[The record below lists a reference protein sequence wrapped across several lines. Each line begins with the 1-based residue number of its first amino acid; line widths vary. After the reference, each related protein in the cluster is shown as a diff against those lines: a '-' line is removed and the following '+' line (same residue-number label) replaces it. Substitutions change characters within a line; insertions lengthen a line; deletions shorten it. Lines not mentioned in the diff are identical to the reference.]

1 MLDIYVMA
9 LLATAVQ
16 LAALAS
22 VRAGPAALAFGAV
35 VVLTMLATESFDPR
49 LIWDTVEETDGRRAT
64 A

>member
-1 MLDIYVMA
+1 
-9 LLATAVQ
+9 
-16 LAALAS
+16 

-49 LIWDTVEETDGRRAT
+49 LIWDTVEEENGRRAT